1 MTSAVSHPMALR
13 HRRLVLYLLIFLIIL
28 IITYLLGKWFDIIF
42 QLTQIPPFP
51 YNYLI
56 GFTVFFSGLT
66 IGIRASC
73 QLLTQ
78 GQGLP
83 WGEMYHNAQS
93 TRLLTNGL
101 YAYCRNPTTL
111 GYTLLPSGMGLIF
124 QSLGMS
130 IIIPIIILLV
140 NIVWLKGWEE
150 PRLEQRFGNTYHQY
164 RHNTPFL
171 LPRISLS
178 SHLTEFQN
186 LIHGKTA
193 PSSRLNYIL
202 YTGFSILGVMLL
214 ILLTYSSSLPSISI
228 PYQHPIIILGFDLI
242 CIGGIIASVY
252 PTFCSPL
259 LFQQNFKQSST
270 TPIHQV
276 PQQAPSYPQRGHH
289 PDCEHY
295 ASHVLHLHNKIYCAG
310 CLGLMIGAIVGIG
323 GSIPLLFGFSPSHAD
338 IFLWTGSGFVVLGI
352 LQHQLSFNDSW
363 VHLILNVCFV
373 IGPLLQLQAIVTL
386 NPSLTIELYL
396 LILIMFWI
404 ITRITLSQIE
414 HSRIC
419 QICTKPCTH
428 NKNNNSR

>member
-1 MTSAVSHPMALR
+1 MTPTVPHPTTLR
-13 HRRLVLYLLIFLIIL
+13 HRHLVLYLLIFLIIP
-28 IITYLLGKWFDIIF
+28 IITYLLGNWFDIIF
-42 QLTQIPPFP
+42 QIPHILSFP
-51 YNYLI
+51 YNFFI

-66 IGIRASC
+66 IGIRANR

-83 WGEMYHNAQS
+83 ESELYHTAQS
-93 TRLLTNGL
+93 TRLVTNGL
-101 YAYCRNPTTL
+101 YAYCRNPVTL
-111 GYTLLPSGMGLIF
+111 GYTLLTSGIGLTF

-130 IIIPIIILLV
+130 IIIPIIVLLV
-140 NIVWLKGWEE
+140 NIIWLKGWEE

-178 SHLTEFQN
+178 SHLTELQN
-186 LIHGKTA
+186 LIRGKTA

-228 PYQHPIIILGFDLI
+228 PYQHPIIILAFDLI
-242 CIGGIIASVY
+242 CIGGIIASIY

-259 LFQQNFKQSST
+259 IFQQNVKHSST
-270 TPIHQV
+270 TRVHQV
-276 PQQAPSYPQRGHH
+276 PHQTPSYPRRGHH

-295 ASHVLHLHNKIYCAG
+295 ASHILHLHNKIYCAG
-310 CLGLMIGAIVGIG
+310 CLGLRIGAIIGIG
-323 GSIPLLFGFSPSHAD
+323 GSIPLLFGFSLPHAN
-338 IFLWTGSGFVVLGI
+338 IFLWTGAGLVVLGI
-352 LQHQLSFNDSW
+352 LQHKLSYNNSW
-363 VHLILNVCFV
+363 VHLILNICFV
-373 IGPLLQLQAIVTL
+373 IGPLLQLHALVTL

-414 HSRIC
+414 HTRIC
-419 QICTKPCTH
+419 QICTKPCPH
-428 NKNNNSR
+428 SKNNNSR